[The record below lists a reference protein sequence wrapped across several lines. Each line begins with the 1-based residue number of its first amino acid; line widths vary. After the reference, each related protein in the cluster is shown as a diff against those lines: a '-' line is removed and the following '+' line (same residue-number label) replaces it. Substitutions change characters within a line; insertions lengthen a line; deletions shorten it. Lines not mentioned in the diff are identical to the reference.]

1 MSKNYTL
8 SRKVADKHLLY
19 QWSVQDADDVVEF
32 TVEQYRQRRGR
43 PPKILREDFCG
54 TALVSSRWVHGH
66 SKRQAIGL
74 DLDGETLA
82 WARRHNLKPLGKDR
96 QRVDLRQCDVRTVTK
111 PKADVVQAFN
121 FSYFLLHPIAE
132 LIKYFR
138 VVRRS
143 LAPDGI
149 FFLDCYGGWEN
160 QKTQKERR
168 IVESPAGTFGFVWEH
183 ADFNPIDNRLQCHIH
198 FEFKNGKRWKKA
210 FSYDFRLYS
219 LADVR
224 DALTAAGFTNIE
236 VLWDF
241 EEDED
246 AACDYRPATRAENC
260 PGWIAYL
267 VADARPG
274 NGKPR

>member
-1 MSKNYTL
+1 MPKNYTL
-8 SRKVADKHLLY
+8 SRAAADKHLLY

-32 TVEQYRQRRGR
+32 TVEQYQRRRGR

-54 TALVSSRWVHGH
+54 TALVSSRWVNGH
-66 SKRQAIGL
+66 SKRRAIGL
-74 DLDGETLA
+74 DLDGETLK

-96 QRVDLRQCDVRTVTK
+96 ERIDLRQCDVRTVTK

-121 FSYFLLHPIAE
+121 FSYFLLHPLAE

-149 FFLDCYGGWEN
+149 FLLDCYGGWEN

-168 IVESPAGTFGFVWEH
+168 TVESPAGTFGFVWEH
-183 ADFNPIDNRLQCHIH
+183 ADFNPIDDRARCHIH

-241 EEDED
+241 EEDEN
-246 AACDYRPATRAENC
+246 ADYDFRPATRAENC
-260 PGWIAYL
+260 PVWIAYF